1 MTSPNDDSAKLAAV
15 RAVFSAF
22 DWEHDDRQYA
32 LEEIERIVT
41 AVEDDRTAFIAGLRD
56 LADYLSV
63 HPDVP
68 TPRHL
73 SPLNVFPEGTSS
85 GERRAAVDA
94 AAAVFGAATLDRG
107 NGHYL
112 TEREFGPVTYCVITI
127 DGPAPV
133 PYAVKAA

>member
-1 MTSPNDDSAKLAAV
+1 MTSPDDDSTKLAAV
-15 RAVFSAF
+15 RAVLSAF

-41 AVEDDRTAFIAGLRD
+41 AVEDDRTAFIAGLSD
-56 LADYLSV
+56 LADYLSA

-73 SPLNVFPEGTSS
+73 SPLNVFPEGTSND
-85 GERRAAVDA
+85 ERRAAVDA
-94 AAAVFGAATLDRG
+94 AAAVFGTATLDRG

-112 TEREFGPVTYCVITI
+112 TDREFGPVTYCVITI